1 MKRKIFYIYNPN
13 TLSYERVYPSF
24 RKKIFTVLRHLII
37 GIIIGFLI
45 FTIFNYFI
53 DSPQERLLKQENQ
66 TIKAQYKLLSRRLD
80 EALKVMS
87 DIQQRDDNL
96 YRVILQAEP
105 INAAVRNAGLNNEA
119 QYKELM
125 KLSDAELIV
134 STTRK
139 VDLLTRQLYVQSN
152 SIDEL
157 VKLGQQQEDRL
168 KSIPAI
174 QPISNKD
181 LKKTASG
188 YGLRIDPIYNT
199 RKFHAGMDFASDI
212 GTPVYATGNGT
223 IIETGWKQG
232 YGNTILI
239 DHGYDYKTRYAHL
252 SAIKVKNGQ
261 KVSRG
266 EEIGLVGNTG
276 KSTGPHLHYE
286 VLYKGKHD
294 NPINYYFF
302 DLSPQDYD
310 KMIQIASNQGRV
322 MD

>member
-1 MKRKIFYIYNPN
+1 M
-13 TLSYERVYPSF
+13 
-24 RKKIFTVLRHLII
+24 
-37 GIIIGFLI
+37 
-45 FTIFNYFI
+45 
-53 DSPQERLLKQENQ
+53 
-66 TIKAQYKLLSRRLD
+66 D

-294 NPINYYFF
+294 KSNQLLFLC
-302 DLSPQDYD
+302 LSPQDYD